1 MTEGSR
7 DPWRAQTKLVCTR
20 TPVIPGWDWAKPA
33 CECWGSPAEG
43 GWQGPALGTE
53 GPAARVLGG
62 GYVGISLLEEV
73 SISHAREPADSRAR
87 LPQAEQL
94 KERAHSPSHL
104 QAIRFK
110 SYRARPCPP
119 QQDLVSPRASPSCQE
134 VCTSFL
140 SSSTRG
146 QTEEARTMI
155 PQPPGRKPQAEN
167 ANQNHHMD
175 HSLV

>member
-1 MTEGSR
+1 MEGTNKTCVHQDPR
-7 DPWRAQTKLVCTR
+7 DPWMRLS
-20 TPVIPGWDWAKPA
+20 KPA

-43 GWQGPALGTE
+43 GQQGPALGTE